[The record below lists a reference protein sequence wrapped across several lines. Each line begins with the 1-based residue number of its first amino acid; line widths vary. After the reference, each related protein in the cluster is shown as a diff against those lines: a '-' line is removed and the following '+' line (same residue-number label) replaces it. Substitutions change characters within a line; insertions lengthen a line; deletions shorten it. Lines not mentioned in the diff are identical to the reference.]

1 MPALGRLLAAG
12 RELSA
17 LLEALEDIVVLGG
30 AELLRVQAGALSAA
44 LAATLRGV
52 HEAICAPQPVT
63 AASAAGMPK
72 RPCASMQQLALQC
85 VVVGKLLGQ
94 ATSGVEQVPLFPRM
108 L

>member
-30 AELLRVQAGALSAA
+30 AELLRGQAGALSAA

-63 AASAAGMPK
+63 AASAPGMP
-72 RPCASMQQLALQC
+72 RQPCAIQQQL
-85 VVVGKLLGQ
+85 G
-94 ATSGVEQVPLFPRM
+94 R
-108 L
+108 

>member
-17 LLEALEDIVVLGG
+17 LLEALEDIAVLGG
-30 AELLRVQAGALSAA
+30 AELLRGQAGALSAA

-52 HEAICAPQPVT
+52 NEAICAPQPVT

-72 RPCASMQQLALQC
+72 GLCKRAAAGVKVCIRR
-85 VVVGKLLGQ
+85 Q
-94 ATSGVEQVPLFPRM
+94 AFGTRHTRCRTSNA
-108 L
+108 